1 MFHSLLFRRT
11 TSHPFRQMA
20 SSVHTMTSP
29 FTQAVVNSMRKL
41 YPEVLADKSFDNT
54 GLLLEAPFNPSQ
66 RRANSVLLTIDLTK
80 AVAEEAIAN
89 NHSIVV
95 AYHPIIFRGL
105 KSLTLADSQQ
115 STLLRLAT
123 QGISVYSPHT
133 AVDAIPGGMADW
145 LCDIVTG
152 NLDAP
157 EPETHTTGADA
168 NDSPESE
175 TDVTTSEDTS
185 ATSTKPHSPPPNKA
199 LTDDPFI
206 SPKSQSKDCKTS
218 PTSTQRTYS
227 KPAYPTATP
236 VSNTPLHP
244 STISHTRT
252 VINPSPLPSL
262 SAANA
267 PAQSSHYTA
276 QNTGAG
282 RLISFA
288 TPQPLT
294 DLIERIALGVGS
306 PKGFPVAIPQ
316 STTVEDHK
324 AIRSIAVCPGSGSS
338 VLRSVFGSADLIF
351 TGELSHHE
359 ALAVTEQ
366 GGCVVSLFHSNSERG
381 YLWSVMKSKLERA
394 LEEEWRAVREE
405 MAKAAHKGGARED
418 MAAVLNDESVR
429 VEVSEQDRDPYGI
442 VVLARSDVDL

>member
-11 TSHPFRQMA
+11 TSLPFRQMA
-20 SSVHTMTSP
+20 SVHTMTSP

-54 GLLLEAPFNPSQ
+54 GLLLEAPFDPSQ

-89 NHSIVV
+89 NHSVVV

-123 QGISVYSPHT
+123 QGIGVYSPHT

-152 NLDAP
+152 NLDAT
-157 EPETHTTGADA
+157 ELETHTNGADA

-175 TDVTTSEDTS
+175 TDVRTSENTS
-185 ATSTKPHSPPPNKA
+185 AASTKPDSPLNTA
-199 LTDDPFI
+199 HTDDPFI
-206 SPKSQSKDCKTS
+206 SPKSQSKEGTAS
-218 PTSTQRTYS
+218 LTSTQRTYS

-236 VSNTPLHP
+236 VSNTSLHP
-244 STISHTRT
+244 TIISHTRT
-252 VINPSPLPSL
+252 VINPSPPPSL

-267 PAQSSHYTA
+267 SAQSSSRYTA

-282 RLISFA
+282 RLISFT
-288 TPQPLT
+288 TPQPLA
-294 DLIERIALGVGS
+294 DLIKRIARGLGS
-306 PKGFPVAIPQ
+306 PSLKGFAVATPQ

-324 AIRSIAVCPGSGSS
+324 AIRSVAVCPGSGSS

-394 LEEEWRAVREE
+394 LEEEWRTVREE
-405 MAKAAHKGGARED
+405 MVAKAAHKGRAGED
-418 MAAVLNDESVR
+418 LAAVLNDESVR
-429 VEVSEQDRDPYGI
+429 VEVSKQDRDPYGI
-442 VVLARSDVDL
+442 VILGGE

>member
-11 TSHPFRQMA
+11 TSLPFRQMA
-20 SSVHTMTSP
+20 SVHTMTFP

-54 GLLLEAPFNPSQ
+54 GLLLEAPFDPSQ

-89 NHSIVV
+89 NHSVVV

-133 AVDAIPGGMADW
+133 AVDVIPGGMADW

-152 NLDAP
+152 NLDAT
-157 EPETHTTGADA
+157 ELETHTNGADA

-175 TDVTTSEDTS
+175 TDVTTSE
-185 ATSTKPHSPPPNKA
+185 
-199 LTDDPFI
+199 
-206 SPKSQSKDCKTS
+206 
-218 PTSTQRTYS
+218 
-227 KPAYPTATP
+227 
-236 VSNTPLHP
+236 NTLAASLHP
-244 STISHTRT
+244 TIISHTRT
-252 VINPSPLPSL
+252 VINPSPPPSL
-262 SAANA
+262 STANA
-267 PAQSSHYTA
+267 PAQSSSRYTA

-282 RLISFA
+282 RLISFT
-288 TPQPLT
+288 TPQPLA
-294 DLIERIALGVGS
+294 DLIKRIAHGLGPPS
-306 PKGFPVAIPQ
+306 LKGFAVATPQ

-324 AIRSIAVCPGSGSS
+324 AIRSVAVCPGSGSS

-381 YLWSVMKSKLERA
+381 YLSSVMKSKLERA

-405 MAKAAHKGGARED
+405 MVAKAAHKGQAGED
-418 MAAVLNDESVR
+418 LAAVLNNESVR
-429 VEVSEQDRDPYGI
+429 VEVSKQDRDPYGI
-442 VVLARSDVDL
+442 VILGGE